1 MALTFLPSP
10 ETFFV
15 QEIPLFEASGE
26 GAHLFLRIRKA
37 GLSTPAVLRELERGL
52 GLPEKE
58 VGYAGF
64 KDRDSTSEQT
74 ISLPA
79 RCRESAAHVLD
90 RIGVEILSAE
100 LHPHKLRT
108 GKLRGNRFRAI
119 LSCQTS
125 EDLHVLK
132 AGCARLTLE
141 GLPNAFGPQRFGD
154 GGAAG
159 LGREIFLGLRP
170 GKSFRRTRFAVSAF
184 QAAIF
189 NRVLEIRRRERLFPG
204 PVNGDLMKRHD
215 SGGLF
220 LLDTVDDESA
230 RRTEKFEISPTGPL
244 PGKKM
249 RRPEGLALQVE
260 EAALAEQGVSS
271 FQCGIA
277 KAPGTRR
284 FLRVPVLDLQMKLEV
299 GRSVL
304 EFTLPPGSYA
314 SVLMSEAGI
323 EVLAPPEAH

>member
-58 VGYAGF
+58 VGYAGFKDRDKVGYAGF

-184 QAAIF
+184 QAAVF

-230 RRTEKFEISPTGPL
+230 RRTEKFEIS
-244 PGKKM
+244 
-249 RRPEGLALQVE
+249 
-260 EAALAEQGVSS
+260 
-271 FQCGIA
+271 
-277 KAPGTRR
+277 
-284 FLRVPVLDLQMKLEV
+284 
-299 GRSVL
+299 
-304 EFTLPPGSYA
+304 
-314 SVLMSEAGI
+314 
-323 EVLAPPEAH
+323 